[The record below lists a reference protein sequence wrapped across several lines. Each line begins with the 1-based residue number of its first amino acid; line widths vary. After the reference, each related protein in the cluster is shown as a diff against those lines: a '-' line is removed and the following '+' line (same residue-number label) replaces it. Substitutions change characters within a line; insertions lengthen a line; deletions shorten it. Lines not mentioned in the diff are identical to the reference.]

1 MRADR
6 VALVSAALVARA
18 ALGAW
23 AETPARSELRTALP
37 LQLLARV
44 LTASLR
50 PRQEASALQ
59 AGRAAPGGLVSAV
72 LAEVEA
78 PVARAA
84 LPAPWERVGME
95 VLVAPA
101 ALVGLVLAALAAT
114 GVLAVTAAAA
124 GRSLLLM
131 QPPV

>member
-1 MRADR
+1 
-6 VALVSAALVARA
+6 
-18 ALGAW
+18 
-23 AETPARSELRTALP
+23 
-37 LQLLARV
+37 
-44 LTASLR
+44 
-50 PRQEASALQ
+50 
-59 AGRAAPGGLVSAV
+59 
-72 LAEVEA
+72 
-78 PVARAA
+78 
-84 LPAPWERVGME
+84 ME